1 MDVLGWL
8 VRLLRLENAGSAGA
22 LQTMSEQE
30 QRLRRFRTAWDAY
43 YGRFPKPLKVK
54 KGKPD
59 DNVIVNFARII
70 VEKSVDFLFGKEIRL
85 EIVEGEETE
94 AEAWLRAAWEA
105 NGWMGFL
112 QRLAIGGS
120 VTGQVF
126 VKLLPPD
133 ERTRPYPRLVAV
145 DAGLVDV
152 TWAPDD
158 VERVTAYTIMYPA
171 GDRLRRQVIAQGE
184 NGQWTIADQE
194 RPLSGGSWVTVKTV
208 AWPWPFAPMVHAQ
221 NLPLPNEFWGMS
233 DLGEDVLGLNRA
245 LNFLLSHALR
255 IVRYHAH
262 PKTWGRGF
270 RRMDMD
276 LSVDNM
282 IILPSERSE
291 LGILTAKGDLSGAV
305 QVYRA
310 MVDALLQVART
321 PEVSLGKV
329 ENLGNLSGVALR
341 VLYEPLLE
349 KTETKRRL
357 YGALVSEVSRRM
369 LVMGGH
375 PSMRVRVH
383 WPELLP
389 QDPMALR
396 QAAVIDKEL
405 GVSTDTLLRKLGYD
419 PEVEQEK
426 TRAQMTTE
434 DVGEALLRA
443 FDGGKG
449 EGG

>member
-8 VRLLRLENAGSAGA
+8 VRLLRLENAARVGGTQA
-22 LQTMSEQE
+22 MSEQE
-30 QRLRRFRTAWDAY
+30 LRLRRFREAWDAY

-59 DNVIVNFARII
+59 DNVSVNFARII
-70 VEKSVDFLFGKEIRL
+70 VEKSADFLFGQEIRL
-85 EIVEGEETE
+85 EIVEGEDTA
-94 AEAWLRAAWEA
+94 AEEWLRSAWEV

-120 VTGQVF
+120 VTGQAF
-126 VKLLPPD
+126 VKIMPPD
-133 ERTRPYPRLVAV
+133 EKTRPYPRLVMV
-145 DAGLVDV
+145 DAALVDV
-152 TWAPDD
+152 RWSPDD
-158 VERVTAYTIMYPA
+158 VEKVEAYTIMYPA
-171 GDRLRRQVIAQGE
+171 GDRLRRQVMERQPSGAWVIR
-184 NGQWTIADQE
+184 DQE
-194 RPLSGGSWVTVKTV
+194 RGLSGGAWQTVKTV
-208 AWPWPFAPMVHAQ
+208 DWPWPFAPMVHAQ

-291 LGILTAKGDLSGAV
+291 LGVLSAKGDLPGAV
-305 QVYRA
+305 QIYRA
-310 MVDALLQVART
+310 MVDALLQIART

-357 YGALVSEVSRRM
+357 YGNLIAEVSRRM
-369 LVMGGH
+369 LAMGGY
-375 PSMRVRVH
+375 PDLRVRIH
-383 WPELLP
+383 WPEMLP

-405 GVSTDTLLRKLGYD
+405 GASTDTLLRKLGYD
-419 PEVEQEK
+419 PEVEKEK
-426 TRAQMTTE
+426 KAAE
-434 DVGEALLRA
+434 VDDVGKALVRA
-443 FDGGKG
+443 FDGG
-449 EGG
+449 EVGG